1 MNRFLRMIRPA
12 VGDLVNDSL
21 VLSGAGMVV
30 WGIWQIYQPA
40 AWIVGGAVLL
50 WYGLARAS
58 GE

>member
-1 MNRFLRMIRPA
+1 MRFLRMIRPA
-12 VGDLVNDSL
+12 IGELTNDLF
-21 VLSGAGMVV
+21 VLSGAGMMV

-40 AWIVGGAVLL
+40 AWILGGLVLL